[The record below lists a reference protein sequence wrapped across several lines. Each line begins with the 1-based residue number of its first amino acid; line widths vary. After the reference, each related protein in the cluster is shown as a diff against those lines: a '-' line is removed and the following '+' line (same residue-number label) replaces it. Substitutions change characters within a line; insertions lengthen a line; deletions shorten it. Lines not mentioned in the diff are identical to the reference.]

1 MEDIEPGCEGAVAML
16 KDWIAALMA
25 GNVDRLETI
34 LAPEYQFT
42 CSPDIIPGGRLDKNA
57 FIEMD
62 RKITNSTIEIRK
74 LAARRFDDTVMTM
87 VFAEVHEEMDGD
99 LGPGMPDAAAFSAK
113 VNGHVFAYASA
124 WRKDGDQWLCSS
136 HNVIATAR

>member
-1 MEDIEPGCEGAVAML
+1 MEDIEPGCEGAVAAM
-16 KDWIAALMA
+16 KDWIAALMD

-42 CSPDIIPGGRLDKNA
+42 CSPDIIPGGRLNKSA

-62 RKITNSTIEIRK
+62 KKIKNSTIEIRK

-87 VFAEVHEEMDGD
+87 VFAEVHEEVAGD
-99 LGPGMPDAAAFSAK
+99 LGPGMPDAAEFSAM
-113 VNGHVFAYASA
+113 VDGHVFAYASA
-124 WRKDGDQWLCSS
+124 WRLDGGQWVCTS